1 MNNPIN
7 SISALLESTPDAG
20 QNATGEETILNMAD
34 VYIDDQVRLTYS
46 DESIR
51 EMADSIIENDLLQAI
66 EVRPRDERG
75 HCVRFGHRRYLGN
88 KLAGNNTIRAKIK
101 SRDFN
106 GDNHS
111 AKEIIV
117 RLVENIQRVDL
128 APFELAI
135 NFKRLKAQGL
145 KNKQIGEKLGKKEG
159 YVSKVLSLTNIPDS
173 IAERLSAVC
182 TDFDALY
189 LFSQLWKLDVTVAVK
204 VLEKGEKDGNITR
217 AEVFSAKNKAEKE
230 QGKNPKAAVNT
241 DPSGDDKEGTENGDA
256 GRQIDFV
263 STDPNVAGT
272 QGEGEQEKKTPVE
285 PKNEPIKPVSPLAV
299 RFLVELEE
307 GEKGYWLPE
316 FFGDGL
322 NAKIEL
328 KSGGVVECP
337 LSELKIIKAMHE

>member
-1 MNNPIN
+1 MNNPIT
-7 SISALLESTPDAG
+7 SISALLDSTPAAG
-20 QNATGEETILNMAD
+20 ENATGEEVVLNMAD
-34 VYIDDQVRLTYS
+34 IYIGEQVRLKCT
-46 DESIR
+46 DESIK
-51 EMADSIIENDLLQAI
+51 EMADSIRELGLLQAI
-66 EVRPRDERG
+66 EVRPKDDRG
-75 HCVRFGHRRYLGN
+75 YCVRFGHRRFLGN
-88 KLAGNNTIRAKIK
+88 QLAGNNTIRAKVK

-128 APFELAI
+128 APFELAM
-135 NFKRLKAQGL
+135 NFKRLKGQGL
-145 KNKQIGEKLGKKEG
+145 KNKEIGDKIGKKEG
-159 YVSKVLSLTNIPDS
+159 YVSKVLSLINIPDS
-173 IAERLSAVC
+173 IAERLSVVC

-217 AEVFSAKNKAEKE
+217 AEVLSAKAKAEKE
-230 QGKNPKAAVNT
+230 QGKQAKKT
-241 DPSGDDKEGTENGDA
+241 DTGEPTGEEGKGTEDGDA

-263 STDPNVAGT
+263 NTGANQEGT
-272 QGEGEQEKKTPVE
+272 QGEPDNKPPVE
-285 PKNEPIKPVSPLAV
+285 PQEKPTQQAVSKTV

-307 GEKGYWLPE
+307 GEKGYWSPE

-337 LSELKIIKAMHE
+337 LSELKIIKALNE